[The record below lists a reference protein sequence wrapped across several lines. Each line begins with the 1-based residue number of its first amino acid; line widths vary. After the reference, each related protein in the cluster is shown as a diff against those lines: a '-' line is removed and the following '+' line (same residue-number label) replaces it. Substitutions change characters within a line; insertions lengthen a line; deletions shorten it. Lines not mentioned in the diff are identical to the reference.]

1 MINYL
6 TYNFLVLLRFLVS
19 FIPRKFI
26 LFLGK
31 VLGIFIY
38 YFIPI
43 RKKVAKINILIAFP
57 ELSDKEVNNII
68 LKSYKHY
75 GMLLFEFIMQNNKNI
90 YNNIVELDNKT
101 KKCLTDDVGKILM
114 TAHIGNW
121 EMMLPIISKF
131 KKVIGV
137 AREQKNKGANK
148 FIIENRSF
156 NNVELISNKGS
167 TRKMAKALFKNK
179 ILLLVCDQNAKSKG
193 NKLLFFNKESSFP
206 KGPGYFHFLT
216 NSELIYGFCILNKDY
231 KYELKIRNLNIE
243 KKIEQKDE
251 LVIQIN
257 RLYIKKLEEII
268 TKYPEQYFWFHKKWD
283 KKIYDS

>member
-6 TYNFLVLLRFLVS
+6 TYNFLVFLRFLVS

-38 YFIPI
+38 YIIPI

-268 TKYPEQYFWFHKKWD
+268 KKYPEQYFWFHKKWD
-283 KKIYDS
+283 KRIYDS

>member
-1 MINYL
+1 MINYF

-26 LFLGK
+26 LFLGQ

-38 YFIPI
+38 YIIPI

-75 GMLLFEFIMQNNKNI
+75 GMLLFEFMTQNNKNI
-90 YNNIVELDNKT
+90 YNNIIELDNKT
-101 KKCLTDDVGKILM
+101 KKYLTDDVGKILM

-121 EMMLPIISKF
+121 EIMLPIISKF

-137 AREQKNKGANK
+137 ARQQKNKGANK

-167 TRKMAKALFKNK
+167 TRKMAKALLKNK

-283 KKIYDS
+283 KTIYDS

>member
-1 MINYL
+1 MINYF

-31 VLGIFIY
+31 VLGVFIY
-38 YFIPI
+38 YIIPI

-68 LKSYKHY
+68 LKSYQHY
-75 GMLLFEFIMQNNKNI
+75 GILLFEFIMQNNKNI

-268 TKYPEQYFWFHKKWD
+268 TKYPEQYFWFHKKWG
-283 KKIYDS
+283 KSIYN

>member
-131 KKVIGV
+131 RKVIGV

-283 KKIYDS
+283 KTIYDS

>member
-1 MINYL
+1 MINYF

-19 FIPRKFI
+19 FIPRTFI

-31 VLGIFIY
+31 VLGVFIY
-38 YFIPI
+38 YIIPI

-90 YNNIVELDNKT
+90 YNNIVELDNNT

-167 TRKMAKALFKNK
+167 TRKMAKALFKKK

-268 TKYPEQYFWFHKKWD
+268 IKYPEQYFWFHKKWD
-283 KKIYDS
+283 KTIYDS

>member
-101 KKCLTDDVGKILM
+101 KKCLTDDIGKILM

-121 EMMLPIISKF
+121 EMMLPVISKF

-283 KKIYDS
+283 KTIYDS

>member
-1 MINYL
+1 
-6 TYNFLVLLRFLVS
+6 
-19 FIPRKFI
+19 
-26 LFLGK
+26 
-31 VLGIFIY
+31 
-38 YFIPI
+38 
-43 RKKVAKINILIAFP
+43 
-57 ELSDKEVNNII
+57 
-68 LKSYKHY
+68 
-75 GMLLFEFIMQNNKNI
+75 MQNNKNI

-231 KYELKIRNLNIE
+231 KYELKIILFTSLSLSSGKAI
-243 KKIEQKDE
+243 KIFI
-251 LVIQIN
+251 LATFFLIG
-257 RLYIKKLEEII
+257 IK
-268 TKYPEQYFWFHKKWD
+268 
-283 KKIYDS
+283 

>member
-38 YFIPI
+38 YIIPI

-283 KKIYDS
+283 KTIYDS

>member
-6 TYNFLVLLRFLVS
+6 TYNFLVFLRFLVS
-19 FIPRKFI
+19 STPRKFT
-26 LFLGK
+26 LCLGR
-31 VLGIFIY
+31 VLGTFIY
-38 YFIPI
+38 YIIPI
-43 RKKVAKINILIAFP
+43 RKKVAKINISIAFP
-57 ELSDKEVNNII
+57 KLSDKEVNKII

-75 GMLLFEFIMQNNKNI
+75 GMLLFEFITQNNKNI

-121 EMMLPIISKF
+121 EIMLPIISKF

-137 AREQKNKGANK
+137 ARQQKNKGANK

-167 TRKMAKALFKNK
+167 TRKMAKALLKNK

-268 TKYPEQYFWFHKKWD
+268 IKYPEQYFWFHKKWD
-283 KKIYDS
+283 KTIYDS

>member
-6 TYNFLVLLRFLVS
+6 TYNFLVFLRFLVS

-268 TKYPEQYFWFHKKWD
+268 IKHPEQYFWFHKKWD
-283 KKIYDS
+283 KTIYDS

>member
-90 YNNIVELDNKT
+90 YNNIIELDNKT
-101 KKCLTDDVGKILM
+101 KKCLTDDIGKILM

-283 KKIYDS
+283 KTIYDS

>member
-6 TYNFLVLLRFLVS
+6 TYNFLVFLRFLVS
-19 FIPRKFI
+19 SIPRKFT

-31 VLGIFIY
+31 LLGIFIY
-38 YFIPI
+38 YIIPI
-43 RKKVAKINILIAFP
+43 RKKVAKINISIAFP
-57 ELSDKEVNNII
+57 ELSDKEVNKII

-75 GMLLFEFIMQNNKNI
+75 GMLLFEFITQNNKNI
-90 YNNIVELDNKT
+90 YNNIDELDNKT

-121 EMMLPIISKF
+121 ELMLPVISKL
-131 KKVIGV
+131 KKIIGV

-167 TRKMAKALFKNK
+167 TRKMAKALLKNK

-216 NSELIYGFCILNKDY
+216 NSELLYGFCILNKNY

-268 TKYPEQYFWFHKKWD
+268 IKYPEQYFWFHKKWD
-283 KKIYDS
+283 KTIYDS